1 MDFSVGCNSQDQE
14 FDKQSQK
21 INEFLQNVEHKIV
34 VMSGKGGVGKS
45 TVATNL
51 AVFLSNQ
58 GYKVG
63 LLDVDVHGPSIAGL
77 LGLTGLRLNIID
89 DLIQPYQYTDNL
101 KVVSIQGMLDQPD
114 DPLIWRGPVKIGIIR
129 QFLADVA
136 WGPLDYLIIDSP
148 PGTGD
153 EPLTVAQTVTGCQ
166 AVIVTTPQ
174 EIALADVRKSIKF
187 CQKVNM
193 PILGMIENMSGFV
206 CPDCGNRH
214 EIFKSGGGEKTAVA
228 GNITFLGRL
237 PIDPGVVAA
246 GDAGRGID
254 SLIGHTKEAMQHIV
268 DTMLNQFNK
277 NQKGVDLKM
286 KIAIPLAGGKLCA
299 HFGHCEQFAIV
310 TVNDGNIVA
319 QEKLTPPPHAP
330 GVIPNWVADQGCTDI
345 LVGGMGEAAQDI
357 FRQRGVN
364 VLGGAPSDTP
374 ENLVALYLR
383 GELTDAGTTCNHDH
397 EGHDCGNH

>member
-1 MDFSVGCNSQDQE
+1 MGCKTQDTE
-14 FDKQSQK
+14 FDQQSEK
-21 INEFLQNVEHKIV
+21 ISEFLQNVKYKIV

-51 AVFLSNQ
+51 ALFLSSQ

-77 LGLTGLRLNIID
+77 LGLTGLRINVIGESIL
-89 DLIQPYQYTDNL
+89 PYQYTDNL
-101 KVVSIQGMLDQPD
+101 KVMTIQGMLEQPD

-136 WGPLDYLIIDSP
+136 WGPLDFLIIDSP

-166 AVIVTTPQ
+166 AVVVTTPQ

-187 CQKVNM
+187 CQQVNM
-193 PILGMIENMSGFV
+193 PILGMIENMSGFI
-206 CPDCGNRH
+206 CPDCGKKH
-214 EIFKSGGGEKTAVA
+214 EIFKSGGGEKTAA
-228 GNITFLGRL
+228 ASNIAFLGRL
-237 PIDPGVVAA
+237 PIDPGVVDA

-254 SLIGHTKEAMQHIV
+254 SLTGHTKEDMQHIV
-268 DTMLNQFNK
+268 DNMLNQLNSNNQNK
-277 NQKGVDLKM
+277 KGDDLTM

-299 HFGHCEQFAIV
+299 HFGHCEQFAMV
-310 TVNDGNIVA
+310 TVNDGKITA

-330 GVIPNWVADQGCTDI
+330 GVIPNWVADKGCTDI
-345 LVGGMGEAAQDI
+345 IVGGMGEAAQAI
-357 FRQRGVN
+357 FEQRGIK

-374 ENLVALYLR
+374 ENLVELYLHGR
-383 GELTDAGTTCNHDH
+383 LIDAGTTCNHDH
-397 EGHDCGNH
+397 EGHDCNH